1 MSAFSQL
8 IWTDIGFK
16 LLSVLLLIAIN
27 AFFVTAE
34 FSMVTVR
41 RTRIHQLV
49 QAGDIPA
56 IAVEMLQRSIDR
68 LLSTAQLGI
77 TLSSLALG
85 WIGES
90 GIVVIVNA
98 WLQSWPLPGNLSNF
112 LAHSLSIPITF
123 FLIAY
128 LQIVLGELFPKSV
141 AMLYSE
147 QLARFLGP
155 SVKAIVRFFSPVIW
169 ILNQSTRY
177 LLKLFGIE
185 YTGQSW
191 RPPVTPEEL
200 QLIIS
205 TERESTGL
213 ELAEREL
220 LNNVF
225 EFGEITAQDVMIPR
239 TSIITLP
246 EDATFQTLL
255 QEMTST
261 GHSLYP
267 IIGESLD
274 DIRGI
279 VYFQDL
285 ATPLS
290 QGKMTLETQI
300 YPWIRPPRFV
310 PEQTLL
316 SELLPMMQQE
326 KPAMVIVVDEFGAT
340 VGIVTIQDV
349 IAEII
354 GNAGEPT
361 VTDDLLVQM
370 SEKQTFLVQA
380 QINLEELNEVLHINL
395 PLAREYQTLGGFV
408 LYQLQRIPAKGEIFN
423 YENLE
428 FTIVSVSGPRLHQI
442 EITIL

>member
-90 GIVVIVNA
+90 SIVVIVNA
-98 WLQSWPLPGNLSNF
+98 WLKSWPLPGNLSNF

-213 ELAEREL
+213 ELSEREL

-239 TSIITLP
+239 TNIITLP

-285 ATPLS
+285 AQPLS
-290 QGKMTLETQI
+290 IGKMTLETQI
-300 YPWIRPPRFV
+300 YHWMRPPRFV

-370 SEKQTFLVQA
+370 LEKQTFLVQA

-442 EITIL
+442 EIRIL